1 LKIFKKII
9 NIYKKIEINFIYIE
23 KYINIWK
30 MGILYKYFGPS
41 IYLLVLDMFIENPDK
56 IINLREISRLVNKNP
71 GSVTRVLSKL
81 VKNEF
86 LKQIK
91 IGKVSYVYSLNIENE
106 KVKLLIEFYK
116 KLKEIEEKEL
126 S

>member
-1 LKIFKKII
+1 
-9 NIYKKIEINFIYIE
+9 
-23 KYINIWK
+23 

-56 IINLREISRLVNKNP
+56 MINLREISRLVNKNP

-116 KLKEIEEKEL
+116 KLKEIEEKTL
-126 S
+126 K

>member
-1 LKIFKKII
+1 
-9 NIYKKIEINFIYIE
+9 
-23 KYINIWK
+23 
-30 MGILYKYFGPS
+30 MGILYKLFGPS

-71 GSVTRVLSKL
+71 GSVTRVISKL
-81 VKNEF
+81 VKNGF
-86 LKQIK
+86 LKQVK

-126 S
+126 K

>member
-1 LKIFKKII
+1 
-9 NIYKKIEINFIYIE
+9 
-23 KYINIWK
+23 
-30 MGILYKYFGPS
+30 MGILYKLFGPS

-71 GSVTRVLSKL
+71 GSVTRVISKL
-81 VKNEF
+81 VKNGF
-86 LKQIK
+86 LKQVK

-116 KLKEIEEKEL
+116 KLKEIEEKH
-126 S
+126 

>member
-1 LKIFKKII
+1 MKIFKKII

-56 IINLREISRLVNKNP
+56 MINLREISRLVNKNP

-116 KLKEIEEKEL
+116 KLKEIEEKTL
-126 S
+126 K

>member
-1 LKIFKKII
+1 
-9 NIYKKIEINFIYIE
+9 
-23 KYINIWK
+23 
-30 MGILYKYFGPS
+30 MGILYKLFGPS

-56 IINLREISRLVNKNP
+56 MINLREISRLVNKNP

-81 VKNEF
+81 VKNGF
-86 LKQIK
+86 LKQVK
-91 IGKVSYVYSLNIENE
+91 IGKVTYVYSLNIENE

-126 S
+126 K

>member
-1 LKIFKKII
+1 
-9 NIYKKIEINFIYIE
+9 
-23 KYINIWK
+23 
-30 MGILYKYFGPS
+30 MGVLYKLFGPS

-56 IINLREISRLVNKNP
+56 MINLREISRLVNKNP

-81 VKNEF
+81 VKNGF
-86 LKQIK
+86 LKQVK
-91 IGKVSYVYSLNIENE
+91 IGKVTYVYSLNIENE

-126 S
+126 K